1 MTINPIILAMYRYWI
16 KSKKSIMTIKLAVFL
31 ACALFFE
38 MMSAAPAVSCAI
50 CVPYPKTTLADI
62 LINADSVVM
71 ARENPEKPYFFTPV
85 EILKGAADEADFKA
99 FIDSSSRRKL
109 RLNSEHVAIF
119 LHRGAETGWE
129 YVAYADTEYQDF
141 IRTIVKRSGG
151 WQESKKENDRI
162 AFFAKQLNHD
172 HRYIRE
178 QAYLEVG
185 RAPYSSIKVIA
196 GSVPRD
202 RIRGFLANWRL
213 IEWHSLY
220 ILMLGQSRHPND
232 IAYIRQKLEGA
243 ARFGFQTNLSAWVT
257 AFIEAYPDT
266 GIEEIAAL
274 YFKKDDR
281 TIEELEEVCTGLS
294 VLGSERSISAG
305 PGIVNRRRRIVNSYA
320 VLLNHH
326 PIMAD
331 WVAKDLTAWRIQA
344 LVDQLAEIRER
355 ELKHASGSMF
365 AVDYYLS
372 VATNFLRLEST
383 TTP

>member
-1 MTINPIILAMYRYWI
+1 MSDLKRLMPIKRFMR
-16 KSKKSIMTIKLAVFL
+16 IKLAVL
-31 ACALFFE
+31 MACALYVE
-38 MMSAAPAVSCAI
+38 MMSAAPAVACAI
-50 CVPYPKTTLADI
+50 CVPYPKATLADN
-62 LINADSVVM
+62 LIKADAVIM
-71 ARENPEKPYFFTPV
+71 ARENPEKPYYFTPV
-85 EILKGAADEADFKA
+85 EILKGTADEADFKG

-109 RLNSEHVAIF
+109 RLNSEHAVIF
-119 LHRGAETGWE
+119 QRREAETGWK

-151 WQESKKENDRI
+151 WQKNRIRNDRI
-162 AFFAKQLNHD
+162 AFFAKQLNRD
-172 HRYIRE
+172 HRYIQE

-202 RIRGFLANWRL
+202 RIRGFLADWRL

-220 ILMLGQSRHPND
+220 ILMLGQSRHPED

-243 ARFGFQTNLSAWVT
+243 AKFGFKTNLSAWVT

-266 GIEEIAAL
+266 GIEEIATL

-281 TIEELEEVCTGLS
+281 TIEELEAVCIGLS

-305 PGIVNRRRRIVNSYA
+305 PGIVNRRRRIVNIYA

-355 ELKHASGSMF
+355 EPKHTSGSMF
-365 AVDYYLS
+365 AVDYYLA
-372 VATNFLRLEST
+372 VASNFLRLEST